1 MADWEG
7 ITEFVAVAETESFT
21 AAAKRLNTSV
31 ANVSRQIQALEN
43 RLATKLFHRTTRKV
57 SATEEGNVF
66 YQHCRQVLDGLEDAE
81 RALTSLQIKPTGK
94 LKITAPL
101 SYGEKFIAPLISDF
115 AIAYPDLKIE
125 MLLSNQQFDLIEN
138 GFDLAIRLGVLEDS
152 TLVAKKLADRK
163 QYVCASPNYLA
174 QYGQPHTLPELG
186 QHNCLLGTLDY
197 WRFEEQGKQ
206 RNIKVTGSLRCNS
219 GPALRDAALKG
230 VGLVQL
236 PDYYVDEYIASGE
249 LVPLLSKQRQSLE
262 GIWAV
267 YPSNRFLSTKVKT
280 LIQFL
285 AKNLTSNHLQHDD

>member
-1 MADWEG
+1 MASWEG

-31 ANVSRQIQALEN
+31 ANISRQIQALEN

-57 SATEEGNVF
+57 SATEEGNIF
-66 YQHCRQVLDGLEDAE
+66 YQHCRQLLDGLDDAE
-81 RALTSLQIKPTGK
+81 QALSSLHTKPTGK

-115 AIAYPDLKIE
+115 AIEYPNLTIE
-125 MLLSNQQFDLIEN
+125 ILLSNQQFDLIEN

-174 QYGQPHTLPELG
+174 QYGQPHTLPELEH
-186 QHNCLLGTLDY
+186 HNCLLGTLDY
-197 WRFEEQGKQ
+197 WRFEENGKQ
-206 RNIKVTGSLRCNS
+206 RNMKVKGNLRCNS

-236 PDYYVDEYIASGE
+236 PDYYVDDYFESGD
-249 LVPLLSKQRQSLE
+249 LVPLLSQQGQSRE

-267 YPSNRFLSTKVKT
+267 YPSHRFLSTKVKT
-280 LIQFL
+280 LIDFL
-285 AKNLTSNHLQHDD
+285 AIRLTP

>member
-21 AAAKRLNTSV
+21 AAAKRLGTSV

-43 RLATKLFHRTTRKV
+43 RLSTKLFHRTTRKV

-66 YQHCRQVLDGLEDAE
+66 YQHCRQVLDGLADAE
-81 RALTSLQIKPTGK
+81 RALTSLQTKPSGK
-94 LKITAPL
+94 LKVTAPL

-115 AIAYPDLKIE
+115 AIKYPDLEIE
-125 MLLSNQQFDLIEN
+125 MHLSNQQFDLIEN

-152 TLVAKKLADRK
+152 SLVAKKLADRK
-163 QYVCASPNYLA
+163 QYVCASPSYLA
-174 QYGQPHTLPELG
+174 QYGQPHTLQELAA
-186 QHNCLLGTLDY
+186 HNCLLGTLDY
-197 WRFEEQGKQ
+197 WRFEEDRKQ
-206 RNIKVTGSLRCNS
+206 RNIRVKGNLRCNN

-230 VGLVQL
+230 VGIVQL
-236 PDYYVDEYIASGE
+236 PDYYVDQYFESGE
-249 LVPLLSKQRQSLE
+249 LVPLLNKQCQGVE

-280 LIQFL
+280 LIDFL
-285 AKNLTSNHLQHDD
+285 ASNLTQQQFKQD

>member
-1 MADWEG
+1 MASWEG

-31 ANVSRQIQALEN
+31 ANISRQIQALEN
-43 RLATKLFHRTTRKV
+43 RLTTKLFHRTTRKV

-66 YQHCRQVLDGLEDAE
+66 YQHCRQLLDGLDDAE
-81 RALTSLQIKPTGK
+81 RALSSLHAKPTGK

-115 AIAYPDLKIE
+115 SIEYPDLKID

-163 QYVCASPNYLA
+163 QYVCASPDYLA
-174 QYGQPHTLPELG
+174 QYGQPHTLLELER
-186 QHNCLLGTLDY
+186 HNCLLGTLDY
-197 WRFEEQGKQ
+197 WRFDENGKQ
-206 RNIKVTGSLRCNS
+206 RNMKVKGNFRCNS

-230 VGLVQL
+230 AGLVQL
-236 PDYYVDEYIASGE
+236 PDYYVDEYIKSGA
-249 LVPLLSKQRQSLE
+249 LVPLLNKQGQSRE

-280 LIQFL
+280 LIDFL
-285 AKNLTSNHLQHDD
+285 AIRLTPQLQ